1 VHPCAEF
8 GFEFGNWL
16 ARRRARGFEKHA
28 WNSGAETKFQAGNP
42 KPFGESDTPL
52 KKGSSRKTISSNIK
66 TEKKAGKPQKQAVA
80 IALRKAGKS
89 KKSK

>member
-1 VHPCAEF
+1 MP
-8 GFEFGNWL
+8 GTL
-16 ARRRARGFEKHA
+16 APKQSFRRATQNHSER
-28 WNSGAETKFQAGNP
+28 
-42 KPFGESDTPL
+42 SDTPL